1 MIDEKRI
8 EELVREAI
16 RSLSISDKE
25 IKPAA
30 NSIPKVSLGDYPLGI
45 KKQNLIKTATG
56 KSLQELTLE
65 GVLNGQVNKDDLKIS
80 PETLELQAQIAEQ
93 AGRIQ
98 VARNF
103 RRAAELNAIPDE
115 RVLQIYNALRPYRS
129 TKEELLDIASE
140 LETKYQAVLNAAHV
154 REAAEVYESRG
165 VLRRE

>member
-16 RSLSISDKE
+16 RSLSISGKE
-25 IKPAA
+25 VKSSY
-30 NSIPKVSLGDYPLGI
+30 NPKQNVSLEDYPLGL
-45 KKQNLIKTATG
+45 KKPNLIKTATG
-56 KSLQELTLE
+56 KSLDELSLE
-65 GVLNGQVNKDDLKIS
+65 GVLNGQVSKDDLKIS

-93 AGRIQ
+93 AGRVQ

-103 RRAAELNAIPDE
+103 RRAAELNVIPDE
-115 RVLQIYNALRPYRS
+115 RILQIYNALRPYRS
-129 TKEELLDIASE
+129 TKQELLDIASE
-140 LETKYQAVLNAAHV
+140 LETKYNAVLNAAHV